1 MFRQTKQFH
10 VQMTQS
16 RKASAGPSTPTPLS
30 AEGTKEQSKGQG
42 DQGQF
47 SCAFTATPLQWH
59 GVGAEQVHL
68 QAWTTLQR
76 TVEMRRVRLVNFNK
90 LMKNIKLL
98 NGSKVLPSV
107 DEVTLCWYTG
117 NSWLTLQ
124 DEQFT
129 RGKELSGKMI
139 NIVMRKSEA
148 CIHNAT
154 FTSHKWTE
162 ISSWSP
168 GHRSK
173 WDTDKYKCIG
183 SSPRQ
188 NNHLLFGRGTKN
200 FTVYPYRWDYRTFNL
215 PFTPHPSPITATE
228 RTLWTVGTAW
238 GRERRL
244 HKYFMTSQARRTY
257 YWKLLKV
264 IFSLKAFSFLLQKKA
279 EANILNHLSTQFLR
293 RNPKYEGCSQKGHSV
308 TQQHNFRINPAPLT
322 LVESQRFNP
331 FNFYTKSWYPTIY
344 CKLELLHGTWKLQTA
359 FASVRNQ
366 GHFPCAAALI
376 SLKRGQQQFFPIPTS
391 ILDDKFIITVC
402 DTYTHTFED
411 SVHQHPVLH
420 QACGIAS

>member
-1 MFRQTKQFH
+1 
-10 VQMTQS
+10 MTQS
-16 RKASAGPSTPTPLS
+16 RSKCRPQRSHSHS

-59 GVGAEQVHL
+59 GVGAEQVHF

-76 TVEMRRVRLVNFNK
+76 TVEMWRVRLLNFNK

-107 DEVTLCWYTG
+107 NEVTLCWYTG
-117 NSWLTLQ
+117 NSWLILQ

-148 CIHNAT
+148 RIHNAT

-173 WDTDKYKCIG
+173 WDTDKYKYIG
-183 SSPRQ
+183 SPPRQ

-200 FTVYPYRWDYRTFNL
+200 FTVYPCRWDYRIFNL
-215 PFTPHPSPITATE
+215 LLPPPITATE

-244 HKYFMTSQARRTY
+244 HKYFMTSQAQRTY
-257 YWKLLKV
+257 YWKLLQV
-264 IFSLKAFSFLLQKKA
+264 IFSLKAFSF
-279 EANILNHLSTQFLR
+279 
-293 RNPKYEGCSQKGHSV
+293 
-308 TQQHNFRINPAPLT
+308 PAPE
-322 LVESQRFNP
+322 ESRSQHF
-331 FNFYTKSWYPTIY
+331 KSS
-344 CKLELLHGTWKLQTA
+344 
-359 FASVRNQ
+359 F
-366 GHFPCAAALI
+366 
-376 SLKRGQQQFFPIPTS
+376 
-391 ILDDKFIITVC
+391 D
-402 DTYTHTFED
+402 
-411 SVHQHPVLH
+411 PVLKKKSQIWRMFTKGPQCYTTAQLQDKPCPPH
-420 QACGIAS
+420 ISTVTKI